1 MIIKKFQGKTKEE
14 ALESA
19 RKELGEGIVEMNVKA
34 IKAKGIMSLFRGTRF
49 EVTVAKEEE
58 NEKYSASA
66 PSEIQKDGVAVSL
79 SQGAAAGNGSSGKI
93 IPMKQPEKKEDAAED
108 SKVAKDAM
116 SSRDAM
122 ASGDVIAVG
131 QAVADALA
139 AFPKQD
145 AAKADGERARGKSET
160 KATEP
165 TKENLRGN
173 GLEEKLDNLQNL
185 IEKQLSQQEN
195 KPQADETKNTE
206 TVKKEESTERVN
218 FLKLLYSK
226 MTDNEINEK
235 YAKEIIEEIDR
246 NCKADVTMDFMLSEI
261 YQRMILKLGKPYVME
276 EDEKTPKVVFFVGP
290 TGVGKTT
297 TIAKIAS
304 SFRVEHKKK
313 VALLTADT
321 YRIAAAEQL
330 RTYANILEVPFR
342 VVYTAKEIADAVED
356 FKEYDYILVDT
367 TGHSP
372 NNEAQCESM
381 SDLIHSVDANASK
394 EVFLVLSASTK
405 YRDLMR
411 TADIYKEITDY
422 KLIFTKLDETT
433 TLGDIYNLKIYTG
446 ATLSYV
452 TCGQNVPDDIEYFNP
467 QSTVKQLLG
476 GRR

>member
-1 MIIKKFQGKTKEE
+1 MIIKKFTGKTKEE

-58 NEKYSASA
+58 NEKYSVASA
-66 PSEIQKDGVAVSL
+66 SEIEKDGVAVSL
-79 SQGAAAGNGSSGKI
+79 SQNATSGNGVSGKVT
-93 IPMKQPEKKEDAAED
+93 PMKQPDKKETAAGDAN
-108 SKVAKDAM
+108 
-116 SSRDAM
+116 
-122 ASGDVIAVG
+122 ASGDALAVG

-139 AFPKQD
+139 AFPAQKQD
-145 AAKADGERARGKSET
+145 PAKTEGERERGKGET
-160 KATEP
+160 RANEP
-165 TKENLRGN
+165 TKENLKGN

-185 IEKQLSQQEN
+185 IEKQLSQQES
-195 KPQADETKNTE
+195 KPQTDEAKSVE
-206 TVKKEESTERVN
+206 GEKKEQNTERVN
-218 FLKLLYSK
+218 FLRLLYNK
-226 MTDNEINEK
+226 MTDNEISDK
-235 YAKEIIEEIDR
+235 YAKEIIDEIDR

-261 YQRMILKLGKPYVME
+261 YQRMILKLGKPYIME

-342 VVYTAKEIADAVED
+342 VVYTAKEIMDAVED

-433 TLGDIYNLKIYTG
+433 TLGDIYNLKLYTG

>member
-14 ALESA
+14 ALELA
-19 RKELGEGIVEMNVKA
+19 KKELGDGLVEMNVKT
-34 IKAKGIMSLFRGTRF
+34 IKAKGLLGMFKGNKI

-58 NEKYSASA
+58 NEKYTA
-66 PSEIQKDGVAVSL
+66 EGGQTDEVQKDGVAMSL
-79 SQGAAAGNGSSGKI
+79 SQAGIQKPQSE
-93 IPMKQPEKKEDAAED
+93 EKKDTKEASDAA
-108 SKVAKDAM
+108 S
-116 SSRDAM
+116 
-122 ASGDVIAVG
+122 VG
-131 QAVADALA
+131 QAVADILS
-139 AFPKQD
+139 AFPPTNEQPN
-145 AAKADGERARGKSET
+145 T
-160 KATEP
+160 KAVSTYAGKDNKDDSKTNE
-165 TKENLRGN
+165 
-173 GLEEKLDNLQNL
+173 LEEKLDNLQNL

-195 KPQADETKNTE
+195 KSQSDETKADE
-206 TVKKEESTERVN
+206 GEKKEENKERVN
-218 FLKLLYSK
+218 FLRLLYNK
-226 MTDNEINEK
+226 MIDNEINEK
-235 YAKEIIEEIDR
+235 YANEIIDEIDK

-261 YQRMILKLGKPYVME
+261 YQRMILKLGKPYVMAE
-276 EDEKTPKVVFFVGP
+276 NEQNPRVIFFVGP

-342 VVYTAKEIADAVED
+342 VVYTAGEIASAIED
-356 FKEYDYILVDT
+356 FRDYDYILVDT

-381 SDLIHSVDANASK
+381 SDLISSVETSASK

-405 YRDLMR
+405 YRDLMKI
-411 TADIYKEITDY
+411 ADTYKEIADY
-422 KLIFTKLDETT
+422 KLIFTKLDETS
-433 TLGDIYNLKIYTG
+433 TLGNIYNLKLYTG
-446 ATLSYV
+446 AALSYI

-467 QSTVKQLLG
+467 QATVKQLLG